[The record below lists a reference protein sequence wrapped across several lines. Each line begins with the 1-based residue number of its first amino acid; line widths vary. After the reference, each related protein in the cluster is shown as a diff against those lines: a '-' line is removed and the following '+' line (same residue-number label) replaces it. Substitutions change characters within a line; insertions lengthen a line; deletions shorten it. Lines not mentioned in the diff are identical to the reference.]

1 MHSGVRDEVSAT
13 HSHIFNGFEFSSLLF
28 FFFIFIVVGNFPI
41 NKTGFIEIFAD
52 AFLFLAIRIYVR
64 YVHSQ
69 LP

>member
-1 MHSGVRDEVSAT
+1 MALNFRRCS
-13 HSHIFNGFEFSSLLF
+13 